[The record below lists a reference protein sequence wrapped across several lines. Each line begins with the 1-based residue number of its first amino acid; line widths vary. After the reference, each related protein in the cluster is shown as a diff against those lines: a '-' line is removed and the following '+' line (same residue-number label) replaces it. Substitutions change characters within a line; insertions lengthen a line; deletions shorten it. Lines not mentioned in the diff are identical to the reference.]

1 VEALRC
7 ECQAIR
13 SVAFALM
20 DDSAAALSISE
31 TCLREAADP
40 WTAHVASNVSRF
52 GLWKSG
58 DLTSFYATPW
68 IACSVEEERRGLF
81 ASVYRLCLQG
91 LVETQQIRL
100 FVAERCYLDAMR
112 LANERVGP
120 DSVAAALPASLMAF
134 IHYEHGRLDE
144 AEAMIIDR
152 IPIINATG
160 MLECVLN
167 AYFVLARIASSRMN
181 IQRAYV
187 LLEQAEKLADARGWG
202 RLLAA
207 ALVERMRLHLFED
220 RITEGIA
227 CLNRLDRLAADY
239 TAPRR
244 CAWSDIK
251 YFTALAHAEFARA
264 EKRFEDAVSLLSE
277 LHQEAKVT
285 RRNDVALRLGVPLSL
300 ALLGAGK
307 TADAWTAFRQV
318 LSVAAPAGVYQ
329 TILDNGVEIG
339 TLLSSFKE
347 HAQHTGQSRELLP
360 YVNSLIAGRRARY
373 QLTFTQAPSIAV
385 EEFLSPRERNILE
398 LIGQGESNKEIARNL
413 GITPETVK
421 SHVKHIFAKLAVE
434 KRAQAVS
441 RAQSLGL
448 VSTH

>member
-1 VEALRC
+1 
-7 ECQAIR
+7 
-13 SVAFALM
+13 M
-20 DDSAAALSISE
+20 
-31 TCLREAADP
+31 
-40 WTAHVASNVSRF
+40 
-52 GLWKSG
+52 
-58 DLTSFYATPW
+58 
-68 IACSVEEERRGLF
+68 
-81 ASVYRLCLQG
+81 
-91 LVETQQIRL
+91 
-100 FVAERCYLDAMR
+100 
-112 LANERVGP
+112 
-120 DSVAAALPASLMAF
+120 
-134 IHYEHGRLDE
+134 
-144 AEAMIIDR
+144 
-152 IPIINATG
+152 
-160 MLECVLN
+160 
-167 AYFVLARIASSRMN
+167 
-181 IQRAYV
+181 
-187 LLEQAEKLADARGWG
+187 
-202 RLLAA
+202 
-207 ALVERMRLHLFED
+207 
-220 RITEGIA
+220 
-227 CLNRLDRLAADY
+227 
-239 TAPRR
+239 
-244 CAWSDIK
+244 
-251 YFTALAHAEFARA
+251 
-264 EKRFEDAVSLLSE
+264 
-277 LHQEAKVT
+277 HQEAKVT

-300 ALLGAGK
+300 ALFGAGK
-307 TADAWTAFRQV
+307 TADAWIAFRQV